1 MRVLTFSCVAGVLML
16 LCSLQAR
23 CQLYLG
29 VEGGPNMNYLT
40 TSNASE
46 PFTRYD
52 GMRGW
57 NIGIPVGYRFF
68 DWLSVQAAPTYIQKN
83 YDIVRTGFFAGVYQK
98 NYNTY
103 LQLPLSLR
111 FSFGGKALR
120 GFVDLGGYAAYWKSS
135 RIQGVEANILNGVDT
150 AYETVNP
157 TSILGENY
165 GYSYNQSYTFNSTRD
180 NRFELGLI
188 GGLGV
193 SYELFQTYTF
203 YLEGRYFRAMTD
215 QEKHYETSQAP
226 RYDDNYGVTLGA
238 TVEVNKIIPTLF
250 KKHSRS

>member
-1 MRVLTFSCVAGVLML
+1 MRVLIFSCAVSLVVL
-16 LCSLQAR
+16 LCGLQAR

-40 TSNASE
+40 TSNTSE
-46 PFTRYD
+46 PFTKYD

-68 DWLSVQAAPTYIQKN
+68 DWLSLQAAPTYIQKN
-83 YDIVRTGFFAGVYQK
+83 YDIVRTGFFTGVYQK

-103 LQLPLSLR
+103 LQLPLSVR
-111 FSFGGKALR
+111 FSFGGKELR

-135 RIQGVEANILNGVDT
+135 RIQGVEANILNEVDT
-150 AYETVNP
+150 AFYTVNP
-157 TSILGENY
+157 TSILGENN
-165 GYSYNQSYTFNSTRD
+165 GYSYNQSYTFNSTKD
-180 NRFELGLI
+180 NRFEFGLI

-193 SYELFQTYTF
+193 SYELFETYTF

-215 QEKHYETSQAP
+215 QEKHYETNQAP
-226 RYDDNYGVTLGA
+226 RYNDNFGLTLGA
-238 TVEVNKIIPTLF
+238 TVQIKKIISTLF
-250 KKHSRS
+250 KKSSRS

>member
-1 MRVLTFSCVAGVLML
+1 ML
-16 LCSLQAR
+16 LLLCGFQAR

-40 TSNASE
+40 TSNTSE
-46 PFTRYD
+46 PFTNYD
-52 GMRGW
+52 GMHGW

-68 DWLSVQAAPTYIQKN
+68 DWLSLQTAPTYIQKN
-83 YDIVRTGFFAGVYQK
+83 YDIVRTGFFTGVYQK

-111 FSFGGKALR
+111 FSFGGKELR

-135 RIQGVEANILNGVDT
+135 RIQGVEENILNEVDT
-150 AYETVNP
+150 AYYTVNP
-157 TSILGENY
+157 TSILGENN
-165 GYSYNQSYTFNSTRD
+165 GYSYNQSYTFNSTKD
-180 NRFELGLI
+180 NRLELGVI

-193 SYELFQTYTF
+193 SYELFETYTF

-215 QEKHYETSQAP
+215 QEKHYETNQAP
-226 RYDDNYGVTLGA
+226 RYNDNFGLTLGA
-238 TVEVNKIIPTLF
+238 AVQVKKIISTLF
-250 KKHSRS
+250 KKRS